1 MYPLPAWTAFANDTL
16 YSYSTLTFHNRT
28 HSTHRSR
35 HDAGGDMELTG
46 APLPPVTHKF
56 LASRDNSVIDEI
68 TLYKSHKA

>member
-1 MYPLPAWTAFANDTL
+1 
-16 YSYSTLTFHNRT
+16 
-28 HSTHRSR
+28 
-35 HDAGGDMELTG
+35 MELTG